1 MPIARVVLI
10 LVGLCLAA
18 AAPAAE
24 PLPEF
29 VKKVQL
35 WNCGGAE
42 PTADGKGVM
51 LYRLPQTVRD
61 ALDKTSPDGKE
72 KDGAKQM
79 RVAAHSEIRFVL
91 EEGEELANVKL
102 HLRSETGPTVFWFWG
117 DILAGEAKVGA
128 GERAKPITPTG
139 HGLLFSTM
147 DQYPPGRFA
156 NRVCRVVV
164 KGLDVEF
171 TGIEG
176 NVRPPKPDELPP
188 VMLSYGTSISQGA
201 YASRPDLGWN
211 ALTARAVGHDFINMG
226 SSGTAYCEPAMADYL
241 AGLEWDLCVL
251 ELSVNMG
258 GFPIEQFKE
267 RVSGLIEK
275 LAASHPE
282 APIVCISLFPFGT
295 GDLWGGNKA
304 ATQERRDALAEIV
317 KASGH
322 KNVHFVSGP
331 DLLSFTGLSPDMLHP
346 TDHGMIEIA
355 TKLAPRI
362 REWLPANGG
371 LVPAVSRATPAVRPV
386 SPDLEVAETNTG
398 LCHP

>member
-1 MPIARVVLI
+1 MPLARVL
-10 LVGLCLAA
+10 LSLAGLCLASVTH
-18 AAPAAE
+18 AAE
-24 PLPEF
+24 PLPDF

-51 LYRLPQTVRD
+51 LYRAPQAVRD
-61 ALDKTSPDGKE
+61 SLDKTSPDGKE

-91 EEGEELANVKL
+91 EEGEKLENVKL

-128 GERAKPITPTG
+128 GARAKPITPTG
-139 HGLLFSTM
+139 HGLMFSM
-147 DQYPPGRFA
+147 LEQYPPGRFA

-164 KGLDVEF
+164 KGLEVEF

-211 ALTARAVGHDFINMG
+211 ALTARAVGHDFINLG

-355 TKLAPRI
+355 SKLAPRI
-362 REWLPANGG
+362 RALTEEA
-371 LVPAVSRATPAVRPV
+371 RP
-386 SPDLEVAETNTG
+386 
-398 LCHP
+398 

>member
-1 MPIARVVLI
+1 MRAAPIWLALAS
-10 LVGLCLAA
+10 GGLAA
-18 AAPAAE
+18 AAAAE

-29 VKKVQL
+29 VRKVQL

-51 LYRLPQTVRD
+51 LYRAPAAVRD
-61 ALDKTSPDGKE
+61 ALDKTTPDGKE
-72 KDGAKQM
+72 KDGGRQM

-91 EEGEELANVKL
+91 EEGEKLDNVKL
-102 HLRSETGPTVFWFWG
+102 HLRSETGPKVSWFWG

-128 GERAKPITPTG
+128 GDRAKPITPTG
-139 HGLLFSTM
+139 HGLMFSSM
-147 DQYPPGRFA
+147 EQYPPGRFA

-164 KGLDVEF
+164 GGLDVEL
-171 TGIEG
+171 TGIDG
-176 NVRPPKPDELPP
+176 NVRPPKPEELPP

-211 ALTARAVGHDFINMG
+211 ALTARALGHDFINMG

-241 AGLEWDLCVL
+241 AGLDWDLCVL

-267 RVSGLIEK
+267 RVAGLIDT
-275 LAASHPE
+275 LATSHPE
-282 APIVCISLFPFGT
+282 APIVCISLFPYAT

-304 ATQERRDALAEIV
+304 KTEERRAALAAIV
-317 KASGH
+317 AACGH
-322 KNVHFVSGP
+322 KNVAFVSGP

-346 TDHGMIEIA
+346 TDQGMIEIA

-362 REWLPANGG
+362 REIL
-371 LVPAVSRATPAVRPV
+371 ATARPE
-386 SPDLEVAETNTG
+386 P
-398 LCHP
+398 